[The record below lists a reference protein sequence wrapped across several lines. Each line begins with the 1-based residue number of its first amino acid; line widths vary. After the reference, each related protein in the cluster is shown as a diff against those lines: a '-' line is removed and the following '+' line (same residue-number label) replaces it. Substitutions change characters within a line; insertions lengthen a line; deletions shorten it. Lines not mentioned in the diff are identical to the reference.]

1 MATKKDVLEVE
12 VVIPQELIATN
23 EDLGKQYD
31 SKNQKL
37 VYEIGPNVPKNS
49 LDELKELLSSSQLP
63 EIISLNPAIITLVEM
78 QKFKELKYDKE
89 NEKESVQQFKD
100 AKKAIGSFN
109 SSITKIKGIL
119 KEPHISYN
127 KKVDAIFNFF
137 KQESDNTKGALEV
150 NYDEYLKEQE
160 RIAKEKEDKKKAA
173 ELAQIQELA
182 EKNKEQQE
190 KLLNQQRAS
199 KRIEVE
205 GAINKIGFEVNTK
218 VPTLNIDGLQSLK
231 SEILKKQFSSL
242 LSEDEIKEFAFSE
255 DEINQFKGLFTLSI
269 ESAERV
275 IDAQI
280 SSINN
285 STKVQSLES
294 ENKVLTAEKQAL
306 ESTTPSSIL
315 SGENDM
321 PFSSPKQESAPAPI
335 SDIDKFNLINK
346 IISDYDEY
354 TKSVLEK
361 IKEVDFNDDQL
372 KQLQSILTD
381 KSFPQI
387 TEWTGKLKTWTSDKF
402 SKYQQIINQ

>member
-1 MATKKDVLEVE
+1 M
-12 VVIPQELIATN
+12 
-23 EDLGKQYD
+23 
-31 SKNQKL
+31 
-37 VYEIGPNVPKNS
+37 
-49 LDELKELLSSSQLP
+49 
-63 EIISLNPAIITLVEM
+63 
-78 QKFKELKYDKE
+78 
-89 NEKESVQQFKD
+89 
-100 AKKAIGSFN
+100 
-109 SSITKIKGIL
+109 
-119 KEPHISYN
+119 
-127 KKVDAIFNFF
+127 
-137 KQESDNTKGALEV
+137 
-150 NYDEYLKEQE
+150 
-160 RIAKEKEDKKKAA
+160 
-173 ELAQIQELA
+173 
-182 EKNKEQQE
+182 
-190 KLLNQQRAS
+190 
-199 KRIEVE
+199 
-205 GAINKIGFEVNTK
+205 
-218 VPTLNIDGLQSLK
+218 
-231 SEILKKQFSSL
+231 
-242 LSEDEIKEFAFSE
+242 
-255 DEINQFKGLFTLSI
+255 FTLSI

-321 PFSSPKQESAPAPI
+321 PFSSPKQEDAPAPI
-335 SDIDKFNLINK
+335 SDIDKFNFINK
-346 IISDYDEY
+346 IISDYDEH